1 MHQSI
6 LFKRQRGVVL
16 FIALIALVVM
26 SLAAAA
32 LIRSVDTNATIA
44 GNLSFKQSALVSAD
58 RGAEAALNWLEQTA
72 NADINSLN
80 SSIPAS
86 GYYANYGNLNA
97 SNVSLD
103 DISDVKN
110 DNTWSTYSL
119 AATGAGISGGVESDT
134 QNAIN
139 YIIERMCTTDGAA
152 PESDATNKCQFGAAQ
167 AGGGS
172 KQAKT
177 AEQAGAKIE
186 AGLSPV
192 YRVTVR
198 VTGPKNTQ
206 SYSQLYVY

>member
-1 MHQSI
+1 
-6 LFKRQRGVVL
+6 
-16 FIALIALVVM
+16 
-26 SLAAAA
+26 
-32 LIRSVDTNATIA
+32 TNATIA
-44 GNLSFKQSALVSAD
+44 GPLSLKQPALVKAD
-58 RGAEAALNWLEQTA
+58 RGAEAAMNWLEQTA
-72 NADINSLN
+72 NADVNSLN

-103 DISDVKN
+103 DISDVK
-110 DNTWSTYSL
+110 DDSTWTTYAFS
-119 AATGAGISGGVESDT
+119 AGQETDT